1 MEVMG
6 ATVVATFSFRPLSAG
21 PARPTESA
29 DAGHVKAASLRM
41 AAAESL
47 SPLALAS
54 AKSVVELAEV
64 AGLEERPHPPGKRAP
79 ARRTQAR
86 RCVVVTPDTGMTPC
100 CMGPVMLSQ
109 PGCG

>member
-1 MEVMG
+1 MEWVG
-6 ATVVATFSFRPLSAG
+6 ARGVASCSFRPCSAG

-29 DAGHVKAASLRM
+29 DAGHVKAASLRR

-64 AGLEERPHPPGKRAP
+64 AALEQRPHPPGKRAP

-86 RCVVVTPDTGMTPC
+86 RVVVLTPDTAIP
-100 CMGPVMLSQ
+100 P
-109 PGCG
+109 